1 MTPERPSFDELA
13 DLDAAVLEPER
24 ARELRADPRSAAG
37 LDALAATKSD
47 LAALPPVPVPAD
59 VQARWTA
66 ALAAAAT
73 TPDPDDSKAT
83 FTSSGDV
90 NVAFL
95 SRARRRARRWRP
107 RPAVAAAV
115 LLVAVVVA
123 AGVIRAQ
130 SEPAGPQVSAV
141 QLAAAARD
149 AMGVGDAG
157 PLADPERRAACLR
170 AVAPDVAPDP
180 LIGGRQVQFEGQRGT
195 LLVLGTGRLGS
206 FRVVVVDAGCEH
218 LLASQ
223 LVGR

>member
-1 MTPERPSFDELA
+1 
-13 DLDAAVLEPER
+13 
-24 ARELRADPRSAAG
+24 
-37 LDALAATKSD
+37 
-47 LAALPPVPVPAD
+47 
-59 VQARWTA
+59 
-66 ALAAAAT
+66 
-73 TPDPDDSKAT
+73 
-83 FTSSGDV
+83 
-90 NVAFL
+90 
-95 SRARRRARRWRP
+95 
-107 RPAVAAAV
+107 V

-130 SEPAGPQVSAV
+130 SESAGPQVSAV
-141 QLAAAARD
+141 QLAAAARE

-157 PLADPERRAACLR
+157 PLADAGRRAACLR
-170 AVAPDVAPDP
+170 AVAPDVAPEP